1 MAYERLCV
9 STSTDDLT
17 VELLRVTAAHMC
29 KCQINMSADLIFAKE
44 NRQIERQFKAKRA
57 DNIAAE
63 RFSATWDNYKR
74 RFARN
79 ENDLRTNGRV
89 CWILNDVAEWLCSK
103 PLAEQDRLIRLVLS
117 VQFRATVMQ
126 RHNEHKAAEK
136 EAWQER
142 TDKAIANGKRL
153 DSKSSTVLHNQDM
166 WEQNTVEQR
175 LEHLKLKGQKTK
187 LLKAQYIH
195 VEAWYKQAGKTFPF
209 SKQPGDTKFDTW
221 FGAFQVLHCDKEY
234 AKVMAYKA
242 EHENDRDG
250 SRVIQNLE
258 QEKGTVELTDQETLA
273 EWSAAIIAEANSSVH
288 RSTKH
293 RAEARELEQQEHA
306 EKNRFGGYIQDDS
319 EGVGA
324 QGNSP
329 EGRMAA
335 EEAEGGAAM
344 QNRRDEDASDMEMS
358 DSDASSVVSM
368 GEMSEDQDDC
378 EDYGEMPEQEE
389 EEMEDM
395 DSDEGEQ

>member
-1 MAYERLCV
+1 M
-9 STSTDDLT
+9 
-17 VELLRVTAAHMC
+17 
-29 KCQINMSADLIFAKE
+29 
-44 NRQIERQFKAKRA
+44 
-57 DNIAAE
+57 
-63 RFSATWDNYKR
+63 
-74 RFARN
+74 
-79 ENDLRTNGRV
+79 
-89 CWILNDVAEWLCSK
+89 
-103 PLAEQDRLIRLVLS
+103 
-117 VQFRATVMQ
+117 
-126 RHNEHKAAEK
+126 
-136 EAWQER
+136 
-142 TDKAIANGKRL
+142 
-153 DSKSSTVLHNQDM
+153 
-166 WEQNTVEQR
+166 
-175 LEHLKLKGQKTK
+175 
-187 LLKAQYIH
+187 
-195 VEAWYKQAGKTFPF
+195 
-209 SKQPGDTKFDTW
+209 
-221 FGAFQVLHCDKEY
+221 LHCNKEY

-242 EHENDRDG
+242 EHENDGDG

-258 QEKGTVELTDQETLA
+258 QEPAEVELTDQETLA

-306 EKNRFGGYIQDDS
+306 EKNRFGGYIQDGS

-378 EDYGEMPEQEE
+378 EDYGEMPDQEE
-389 EEMEDM
+389 EEMED
-395 DSDEGEQ
+395 SDEGEQREEEERERESLRVSNKTRFTQSVFRI